1 MNGTPLYLWIE
12 LVAVG
17 AIVALFLFQAFF
29 LFNDEHVEHNPLRVR
44 IGALLQGAIVGALVG
59 LVILPLRLSFFVPEI
74 PGPPQAIASTAV
86 LPAFL
91 LLLVIR
97 RGLLARAPLIGR
109 YLRAYRRAALKYQ
122 IDVARKRLARLE
134 SMDSKQ
140 RDRSVPGG

>member
-1 MNGTPLYLWIE
+1 MDGVALYLWIE
-12 LVAVG
+12 AVAVSV
-17 AIVALFLFQAFF
+17 IVAIFLFQAFV
-29 LFNDEHVEHNPLRVR
+29 LFKPEHVEHYPTRVR
-44 IGALLQGAIVGALVG
+44 IGAFLQGAIIGGLFG

-74 PGPPQAIASTAV
+74 PGPPQAIASTAI

-122 IDVARKRLARLE
+122 IDVAEKQLDRLE
-134 SMDSKQ
+134 SMDRKQ
-140 RDRSVPGG
+140 RDEADSTP

>member
-1 MNGTPLYLWIE
+1 MDGVALYLWIE
-12 LVAVG
+12 AIAVAV
-17 AIVALFLFQAFF
+17 IVAIFLFQAFV
-29 LFNDEHVEHNPLRVR
+29 LFKPEHVEHHPTRVR
-44 IGALLQGAIVGALVG
+44 VGAFLQGAIIGGLFG

-74 PGPPQAIASTAV
+74 PGPPQAIASTAI

-122 IDVARKRLARLE
+122 IDVAEHRLARLTA
-134 SMDSKQ
+134 MDAKQ
-140 RDRSVPGG
+140 SREPETAP